1 MTISSDSPTI
11 KTWLR
16 PAIIIGLAAVW
27 LAIGGGLGGSSIPKL
42 SEEQEFDQAAFL
54 PQKAE
59 STEAD
64 AERALFDPAISFSA
78 ILFLD
83 SVTGD
88 EQVTQLGDFTRTVLE
103 EPLVEGGPTIGD
115 LTVGETFVAR
125 SADGKAAIAIVE
137 FDFDRVLDTFDGEF
151 AAQIIAEE
159 FRAAWDDAGIEGDFY
174 LTGGVGVFGD
184 LIGAFGG
191 IDSLLILVALAVVL
205 AILLLV
211 YRSPVLPFFV
221 LTGAVVGLGT
231 ATLAVLAMARAGM
244 IDLNG
249 QSQGIMFILVVGATT
264 DYSLL
269 LVARYREELRRYAS
283 PYDAMKRAWSR
294 SFAPITA
301 SAITVML
308 ALLTLLFSNLTSN
321 QALGPVAA
329 MGIAS
334 AYITTLT
341 FLPAILLLG
350 GSRARWAFWPKKPTF
365 HPEDVGHVDTLKAVE
380 KQAGLW
386 GRISRGVATHPR
398 RVWIGALAGL
408 GFFALFLPTFK
419 ASGVGDSDQV
429 LGDVESIIGL
439 EVLTQHFD
447 AGTTSPIEIQA
458 DEALAAEVSAAAL
471 AVDGVSSA
479 YVLTPLIV
487 AGMPPALAS
496 DDPIVIDGRV
506 AIDAVTTVAAST
518 NEAKTIVEDIR
529 VAVHA
534 VDPSALVGGEAAVA
548 LDINKTTD
556 RDITVIIPLV
566 LLVILLTLMVLLRA
580 IVAPILIVAAN
591 VLSFAATLGLSA
603 LVFNHLFHF
612 PGSDSAVPLFAFVFL
627 VALGVDYSIFLMS
640 RAREESL
647 QRGTREGIR
656 RSLAV
661 TGGVITSAG
670 IVLAATFGALVVLP
684 LLFLVQMAFIVAAG
698 VLIDTLVVRTL
709 LLPGLIYDI
718 DRVSWWPWHARIK
731 A

>member
-1 MTISSDSPTI
+1 MTMAL

-16 PAIIIGLAAVW
+16 PVAFVSLAFVW
-27 LAIGGGLGGSSIPKL
+27 LVIGGGLGGSSIPKL
-42 SEEQEFDQAAFL
+42 SEEQEFDQSAFL

-64 AERALFDPAISFSA
+64 AERVVFDPATSFPA
-78 ILFLD
+78 ILLLD
-83 SVTGD
+83 GITSD
-88 EQVTQLGDFTRTVLE
+88 EQVDQLNGFTQAVLE
-103 EPLVEGGPTIGD
+103 EPLAEGGPTIGD
-115 LTVGETFVAR
+115 LALSAPVVMLSTDGE
-125 SADGKAAIAIVE
+125 AAVAIVE
-137 FDFDRVLDTFDGEF
+137 FDFERILDTVDGEF
-151 AAQIIAEE
+151 AASLIAQKI
-159 FRAAWDDAGIEGDFY
+159 RADWDATGIEGDFY

-205 AILLLV
+205 VILLLV

-221 LTGAVVGLGT
+221 LSTAVVGLGT
-231 ATLAVLAMARAGM
+231 ATLAVLGMARTGL

-269 LVARYREELRRYAS
+269 LVSRYREELRRYAS
-283 PYDAMKRAWSR
+283 PYDAMKRAWRR
-294 SFAPITA
+294 SLAPITA
-301 SAITVML
+301 SAVTVML

-350 GSRARWAFWPKKPTF
+350 GLRARWAFWPKKPTF
-365 HPEDVGHVDTLKAVE
+365 HPEEVGHVDTLKAIE
-380 KQAGLW
+380 KHAGLW
-386 GRISRGVATHPR
+386 GKVSRGVATHPR
-398 RVWIGALAGL
+398 RIWIGALVGL
-408 GFFALFLPTFK
+408 GVFAMFLPTFK

-429 LGDVESIIGL
+429 LGNVESITGL

-458 DEALAAEVSAAAL
+458 DEALAAEVVAAAL
-471 AVDGVSSA
+471 GVDGVSSA

-496 DDPIVIDGRV
+496 DTPIVIDGRV
-506 AIDAVTTVAAST
+506 AIDAVTTVAASS
-518 NEAKTIVEDIR
+518 NEAKGIVEDLR
-529 VAVHA
+529 VAVHS
-534 VDPSALVGGEAAVA
+534 VDPSALVGGDAAVA
-548 LDINKTTD
+548 LDVNKTTD

-566 LLVILLTLMVLLRA
+566 LLVILLVLVVLLRA
-580 IVAPILIVAAN
+580 IVAPLVIVGAN

-612 PGSDSAVPLFAFVFL
+612 PGADSAVPLFAFVFL

-640 RAREESL
+640 RAREETL

-656 RSLAV
+656 RALAV

-670 IVLAATFGALVVLP
+670 IVLAATFGSLIVLP

-718 DRVSWWPWHARIK
+718 DRVAWWPWHKKIK
-731 A
+731 V